1 MSYCYFGEGEKID
14 LELEENIREYAI
26 GDQSTATILN
36 NAGKVKIYTKP
47 VRNIY
52 NFPTVSEDLITLETQ
67 RRKIMK
73 SLH

>member
-1 MSYCYFGEGEKID
+1 MGRGEID
-14 LELEENIREYAI
+14 LELEEKIRENAI
-26 GDQSTATILN
+26 GDQYTATILN
-36 NAGKVKIYTKP
+36 NAGKVTKIYTKP